1 MYYLSKTITDY
12 HKHKIIYLNYDK
24 RSVTILNLHIVD
36 FYELKERRGSA
47 FQKLQNETYL
57 SYLLIAFICKLTEII
72 KMLLQH
78 HKKFHLMNHC
88 NDANGVKLTAAQFY
102 SPSTESLKAGL
113 PDFQLL
119 QMI

>member
-1 MYYLSKTITDY
+1 MINDLVKFL
-12 HKHKIIYLNYDK
+12 IYTSSIFMNWK
-24 RSVTILNLHIVD
+24 
-36 FYELKERRGSA
+36 
-47 FQKLQNETYL
+47 KLEAALFKNFKMKTYL

-78 HKKFHLMNHC
+78 HKKFYLMNHC
-88 NDANGVKLTAAQFY
+88 NDANGVKPTAAQFY
-102 SPSTESLKAGL
+102 SPSTESLKVGL